1 MPSFA
6 EKLATLRQEA
16 PERYSSFTLSLAAAR
31 ANVEFPIAGSYFY
44 IHDGTDSAATIT
56 VRFNELRNNPL
67 PVVRGEGYK
76 LPFYRMFIT
85 NTAQAGKSVTVV
97 IGVEEPGD
105 FEILQNR
112 FSVDALVENTLATSL
127 WVKNDGTTSLYVR
140 DRFYAV
146 GQNGVAVAAAPAAGT
161 ILATTGALATARIF
175 RVQYSWSIQD
185 ADGNAGL
192 YLEHRNAAD
201 TDYVNR
207 TYLCGSGAHGG
218 GSGHGEH
225 FFNISANQ
233 RIRIVVAHNTN
244 TYGIIGAL
252 LTWEETAA

>member
-97 IGVEEPGD
+97 IGVEEPGE

-112 FSVDALVENTLATSL
+112 FSVDIAGVVPVSFPVVPTFQEYFN
-127 WVKNDGTTSLYVR
+127 
-140 DRFYAV
+140 AV
-146 GQNGVAVAAAPAAGT
+146 GDNGSIVNNAATNT
-161 ILATTGALATARIF
+161 ILATTGPLAAGVYRVHYTA
-175 RVQYSWSIQD
+175 
-185 ADGNAGL
+185 GAGETGAAAPQHIS
-192 YLEHRNAAD
+192 LEHRNAAND
-201 TDYVNR
+201 
-207 TYLCGSGAHGG
+207 A
-218 GSGHGEH
+218 
-225 FFNISANQ
+225 NISATLLLCVGNLTANIAGTLPAIQ
-233 RIRIVVAHNTN
+233 LALNERIQIKVLLGGATWTCGGMLQWKRI
-244 TYGIIGAL
+244 Y
-252 LTWEETAA
+252 